1 MEHLASF
8 VLFLLIIALLL
19 TVIPTGASKKRARVV
34 RILIV
39 LLALSYYGYFF
50 TERSLPPFKKE
61 ALSMQLINKLPQT
74 VDFYIILVSEK
85 SDPSER
91 FEVIHPGKV
100 RPEHFRLEYLQRE
113 GWEQYWIV
121 GYLGKRNLVYF
132 SQHAVVNKNIDQILE
147 ISTFMNQ
154 SLRLSERSTQ
164 LIEERRSEYR
174 RQSVTI
180 TLGLLLLFLNTIHL
194 LRRRK

>member
-1 MEHLASF
+1 MEHLASV
-8 VLFLLIIALLL
+8 VLFLLIVALLL
-19 TVIPTGASKKRARVV
+19 TAIPTGASKKRARVV

-61 ALSMQLINKLPQT
+61 ALSMQLINKLPQS

-100 RPEHFRLEYLQRE
+100 RPEHYRLEYLQRE

-132 SQHAVVNKNIDQILE
+132 SQHAVVNKNMDQILE

-154 SLRLSERSTQ
+154 SIRLSERASE
-164 LIEERRSEYR
+164 LIKSSQSAYR
-174 RQSVTI
+174 NISVTI
-180 TLGLLLLFLNTIHL
+180 TLGLLLLFLNLLLL
-194 LRRRK
+194 LRRR